1 MSYVK
6 QPLPIL
12 LLLTLIGGYT
22 SLVLSGSVSFT
33 PWGQVSY
40 VHEHGGLSLSDA
52 YSHPHAIRY
61 LLVYPVYA
69 LQASLEG
76 VSLELLFSFYLE
88 CALIF
93 AAGLIAYA
101 VTLHV
106 EQAKSTFLWLCLG
119 VLAALFILSFLMN
132 GRLLIA
138 FLAVACLVVFC
149 ISVMQPIKPILSYVT
164 LVGALVLG
172 NVTSGVFLSISSA
185 LFVVFVCRAV
195 NRSLFQGF
203 WLGRET
209 IYILTGLVF
218 VPVAYLLFLKTLT
231 TSQRKKWIC

>member
-106 EQAKSTFLWLCLG
+106 EQAKSTFFVVMSGCLSRTVYFIFFDEWPIINRVSCGCMFGG
-119 VLAALFILSFLMN
+119 VLYFSYAANQANIELCDPSR
-132 GRLLIA
+132 G
-138 FLAVACLVVFC
+138 
-149 ISVMQPIKPILSYVT
+149 
-164 LVGALVLG
+164 
-172 NVTSGVFLSISSA
+172 SGVGE
-185 LFVVFVCRAV
+185 C
-195 NRSLFQGF
+195 N
-203 WLGRET
+203 
-209 IYILTGLVF
+209 
-218 VPVAYLLFLKTLT
+218 
-231 TSQRKKWIC
+231 QRCFSVYQ